1 VSRLTGARNRRRAS
15 VGLRDWLPGA
25 PVAGRVAAGVVV
37 AAALVVG
44 WPWVRDA
51 GRRHPYFAVR
61 EIVVR
66 HRGRLAD
73 EALRAAAG
81 VEPYSSIW
89 DVDPQAVEAR
99 LLAVPWVRTANVR
112 RELPNRVVLQV
123 REYRP
128 AAIVATDEPSALYYV
143 SANGRIFARVAPGES
158 HDFPYVTGLQA
169 ADLSGESAYGPRAV
183 RHSLALL
190 RLLGR
195 GTAGLKTVSE
205 IHIDKTTGFTLM
217 PVQPPVP
224 VELGWEQLALKLERL
239 GRVLPLWAGRE
250 AEMTGVSCFF
260 DDQVIVRTRA
270 PEPPVKPRRPTG
282 A

>member
-1 VSRLTGARNRRRAS
+1 MTRLTGARNRRRAS
-15 VGLRDWLPGA
+15 VGLRDRLPEA
-25 PVAGRVAAGVVV
+25 WVAGRMTAAVVV
-37 AAALVVG
+37 LATLVVG
-44 WPWVRDA
+44 WPWVREA

-61 EIVVR
+61 EIVIR

-89 DVDPQAVEAR
+89 DVDPRAVEAR
-99 LLAVPWVRTANVR
+99 LLAVPWVRSASVR
-112 RELPNRVVLQV
+112 RELPNRVVLQI
-123 REYRP
+123 REHRP
-128 AAIVATDEPSALYYV
+128 AAIVATDEPTALYYV
-143 SANGRIFARVAPGES
+143 SANGRIFARVAAGDS

-169 ADLSGESAYGPRAV
+169 AELSGESAYGPRAV
-183 RHSLALL
+183 RKSLALL

-195 GTAGLKTVSE
+195 GTSGLKLVSE

-250 AEMTGVSCFF
+250 GEMTGVSCFF

-270 PEPPVKPRRPTG
+270 PEPPARPRRPTG